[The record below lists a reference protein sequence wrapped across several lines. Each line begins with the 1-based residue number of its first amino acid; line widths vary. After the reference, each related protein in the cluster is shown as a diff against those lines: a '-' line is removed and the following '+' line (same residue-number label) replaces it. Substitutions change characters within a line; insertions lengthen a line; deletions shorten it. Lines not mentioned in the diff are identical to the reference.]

1 MVKLTAQLAFLTGEA
16 IQHVWRKCRC
26 MTHGTLGSLIVL
38 KSCFAI
44 GTIKLTARLVL
55 LTGEAL

>member
-1 MVKLTAQLAFLTGEA
+1 MVKLTAWLVLLTGVTL
-16 IQHVWRKCRC
+16 QRVRR
-26 MTHGTLGSLIVL
+26 MTRGTLGSLIVL

-44 GTIKLTARLVL
+44 GTIKLTARLAL